1 MNSIIKFGLAT
12 IAAGTILASAVTVK
26 ADDYASE
33 LSNPFTKHGLPVPGA
48 YFKSKENQ
56 QSATIAGSKSG
67 KGVVNK
73 QTRAQPKELNPFA
86 QQTKPV
92 TRG

>member
-12 IAAGTILASAVTVK
+12 IAAGTILGSMVTVK

-48 YFKSKENQ
+48 YFKSQENQ
-56 QSATIAGSKSG
+56 QSATIAVSKSG
-67 KGVVNK
+67 KGVG
-73 QTRAQPKELNPFA
+73 
-86 QQTKPV
+86 QQTNSTATKKVKPV
-92 TRG
+92 RAANKAGN

>member
-12 IAAGTILASAVTVK
+12 IAAGTLLGSTVTVK

-48 YFKSKENQ
+48 YFKSQENQ
-56 QSATIAGSKSG
+56 QSATIAVSKSG
-67 KGVVNK
+67 KGVG
-73 QTRAQPKELNPFA
+73 
-86 QQTKPV
+86 QQTNSTTAKKAKSV
-92 TRG
+92 RSTKQSR

>member
-12 IAAGTILASAVTVK
+12 IAAGTILGSMVTVK

-48 YFKSKENQ
+48 YFKSQENQ
-56 QSATIAGSKSG
+56 QSATIAVSKSG
-67 KGVVNK
+67 KGVG
-73 QTRAQPKELNPFA
+73 
-86 QQTKPV
+86 QQTNSTAGKKAKPV
-92 TRG
+92 HSTNKAGN

>member
-12 IAAGTILASAVTVK
+12 ITAGTLLGSTVTVK

-56 QSATIAGSKSG
+56 QSATIAVSKSG
-67 KGVVNK
+67 KGVG
-73 QTRAQPKELNPFA
+73 QPTNSTAAKKA
-86 QQTKPV
+86 KPV
-92 TRG
+92 HSTNKAGN